1 MVDICIFKYNLQE
14 RKETIVIIEWVLR
27 NIYSNIL
34 TPPPPYYYTVTQSL
48 SPPYSRDTVGS
59 YFNRS
64 RPIDASRF
72 DVITHI
78 VVPLMVIHEIDSF

>member
-34 TPPPPYYYTVTQSL
+34 TPPPLTITL
-48 SPPYSRDTVGS
+48 SHKVSAL
-59 YFNRS
+59 
-64 RPIDASRF
+64 PIP
-72 DVITHI
+72 VI
-78 VVPLMVIHEIDSF
+78 P